1 MANEIDKLGPKDFI
15 TGCLVIVV
23 AVFVVPILVL
33 LFKVSIYLAIV
44 IAVIVAVILESLCWA
59 RLSGSSFLGVDQTI
73 RIRANILSNLVSGFQ
88 AVEHEPAAQT
98 RNHKIVLVA

>member
-1 MANEIDKLGPKDFI
+1 MANGIDKLGPKDFI

-44 IAVIVAVILESLCWA
+44 IGVILAVILGVALLGKVV
-59 RLSGSSFLGVDQTI
+59 RLIFFRRRPDDKNNKYI
-73 RIRANILSNLVSGFQ
+73 D
-88 AVEHEPAAQT
+88 
-98 RNHKIVLVA
+98 

>member
-1 MANEIDKLGPKDFI
+1 VANEIDKLGPKDFI

-44 IAVIVAVILESLCWA
+44 IGVILAVILGIALLGKVV
-59 RLSGSSFLGVDQTI
+59 RLIFFKRGSNDKNNGRYI
-73 RIRANILSNLVSGFQ
+73 
-88 AVEHEPAAQT
+88 E
-98 RNHKIVLVA
+98 

>member
-44 IAVIVAVILESLCWA
+44 LGVILAIILGIA
-59 RLSGSSFLGVDQTI
+59 LLGKVVRLIFFKRGSNDK
-73 RIRANILSNLVSGFQ
+73 N
-88 AVEHEPAAQT
+88 
-98 RNHKIVLVA
+98 RNNHIE